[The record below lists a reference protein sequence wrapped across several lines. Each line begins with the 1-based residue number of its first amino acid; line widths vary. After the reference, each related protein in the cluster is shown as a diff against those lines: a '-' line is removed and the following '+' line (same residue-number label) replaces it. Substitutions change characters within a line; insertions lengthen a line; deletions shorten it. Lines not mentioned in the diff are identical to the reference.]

1 MRNNDILIRQI
12 IFDLD
17 IASQAD
23 FQAYTISISQIVKE
37 RIGPMLEDIALK
49 HYGNRDIVVKN
60 LTVNLDEIDLE
71 NWEAYEGTV
80 YDQLFNQ
87 LRLTEIPSNN
97 YDPLDTRSL
106 TLSELL
112 SFIAEFGLLPWSYNT
127 KQKVN
132 SFFKDQI
139 EQFKNKNSLFNILIS
154 NQTAYRR
161 IFNVLDPKSS
171 QLFLK
176 FLLKRDYPHYKRL
189 QDFNK
194 SLVKIRGLSPTLG
207 SIKKEEYQI
216 LKYFYENANNIDRSI
231 QQSVDHLKKTY
242 SLNSNELSK
251 LNRIEKKVNASSES
265 LNEQLQLTGSAFKAQ
280 HFKQLIQLL
289 IKLENNNSL
298 KKTLGS
304 NDFNDPSSVSKFFV
318 KGDFFKTLRK
328 IVQLYKKNQNLSEQ
342 KLVKKLLDFLIQ
354 NKASNKF
361 EQSVVLTLGDAIFGE
376 RKFESLRS
384 TISFK
389 NLLSALKIKS
399 VDRSI
404 EQSVDHLKKTYSLNS
419 NELSKLNRI
428 EKKVNASSE
437 SLNEQLQLTG
447 SAFKAQHFK
456 QLIQLLIKL
465 ENNNSLKKTLG
476 SNDFNDPSSV
486 SKFFVKGDFF
496 KTLRKIVQLY
506 KKNQNL
512 SEQKL
517 VKKLLDFLIQN
528 KASNKFE
535 QSVVLRLGDAIFGER
550 KFESLR
556 SATSF
561 KNLLSAL
568 KIKSV
573 ESFVEVVDIIDTIL
587 TLETRN
593 IKKHKIQARALKA
606 LYPSLEKTKIN
617 ELFVAVLKSFDVD
630 RKLPTFF
637 QVDSLDEQKISKI
650 FEQVRKMQTL
660 PNRPTSLDSNYFEF
674 ILNIDNE
681 MTHLEES
688 KKRSTDF
695 ISIKDILKSTKSL
708 LEFLKAY
715 RLREEVLNS
724 FSVLSLQPST
734 EKAFFALLKT
744 NFQSWLLIEQALIKI
759 QDQIHFSDLDSKQFR
774 AVLRYFLI
782 KSLASG
788 ASTKAFYTG
797 EFTFNFL
804 SFIELQSSIHLNKLK
819 EVLIEGTISSEIE
832 EVGFGFSVYIDNT
845 SLDVLPQKTKTTL
858 FYKNVYYSY
867 LKTKTVPEWSSLEL
881 IDDFEIVNFYKVLID
896 KNDGLF
902 LETLFSQKQ
911 IAKNLLIFLKEVSKD
926 YFKSLID
933 ILQTEKSQGFLLKL
947 FTSLTKDQSNQLSPY
962 VLFEII
968 VDNQLWKIKN
978 PLYLKTRFTEILKS
992 INPEWATLFKNK
1004 ITAVFKE
1011 KDMDVQLG
1019 KNWSEK
1025 EYQFLMSYFLD
1036 SGKVTVSQQFSKN
1049 EIIEQLVDYL
1059 TKNPERAIGYL
1070 LEFNMTRISETAA
1083 YREVFTRD
1091 LILTTIEAHF
1101 SDAPLFLAEIQTYFK
1116 EIEASETADAL
1127 FYKSLELILSNYV
1140 VENKSKQ
1147 SVIPKLINLV
1157 AEFKG
1162 KSYTGLIKKL
1172 KLLFE
1177 QSQSKPIEQSLVLNR
1192 ISNDEIKLDT
1202 FRHYIELG
1210 FYPLEVNEIDQRDLF
1225 KNLVK
1230 TYPLLLK
1237 KRLHLWSQDTEKL
1250 KRLFK
1255 LVIKEQE
1262 RRQLIALV
1270 HPQLL
1275 QLLDALPEMINL
1287 MLKETPITFSRKPF
1301 SPMQLRVLLSLWA
1314 KTNFIVNPYE
1324 LVVGVIKDFLTES
1337 KISDEYFRLQ
1347 LDALQE
1353 DLKSDIKL
1361 IELKPFFEQTAK
1373 RRKPDKVEILKETN
1387 FNKTELE
1394 EGISINNSGL
1404 VIAWPF
1410 LNILFSKLDLIEDG
1424 KLKSDE
1430 AIQKAIAATQYL
1442 VDGKN
1447 EIDETELLLNKIL
1460 CGADLDFYVD
1470 ETLELNEIEI
1480 GICDMALKTIVA
1492 QWGKVKSV
1500 ATLRDYFFK
1509 RKGVLKFDEN
1519 TGAELHVEKETRD
1532 ILIKFLPWNLSVIK
1546 TSIMNTKLII
1556 HWKYN

>member
-242 SLNSNELSK
+242 SLNSNELNK

-674 ILNIDNE
+674 ILNI
-681 MTHLEES
+681 
-688 KKRSTDF
+688 R
-695 ISIKDILKSTKSL
+695 
-708 LEFLKAY
+708 
-715 RLREEVLNS
+715 
-724 FSVLSLQPST
+724 
-734 EKAFFALLKT
+734 
-744 NFQSWLLIEQALIKI
+744 
-759 QDQIHFSDLDSKQFR
+759 
-774 AVLRYFLI
+774 
-782 KSLASG
+782 G
-788 ASTKAFYTG
+788 
-797 EFTFNFL
+797 
-804 SFIELQSSIHLNKLK
+804 
-819 EVLIEGTISSEIE
+819 
-832 EVGFGFSVYIDNT
+832 
-845 SLDVLPQKTKTTL
+845 
-858 FYKNVYYSY
+858 
-867 LKTKTVPEWSSLEL
+867 
-881 IDDFEIVNFYKVLID
+881 
-896 KNDGLF
+896 
-902 LETLFSQKQ
+902 
-911 IAKNLLIFLKEVSKD
+911 
-926 YFKSLID
+926 
-933 ILQTEKSQGFLLKL
+933 
-947 FTSLTKDQSNQLSPY
+947 
-962 VLFEII
+962 
-968 VDNQLWKIKN
+968 
-978 PLYLKTRFTEILKS
+978 
-992 INPEWATLFKNK
+992 
-1004 ITAVFKE
+1004 
-1011 KDMDVQLG
+1011 
-1019 KNWSEK
+1019 
-1025 EYQFLMSYFLD
+1025 
-1036 SGKVTVSQQFSKN
+1036 
-1049 EIIEQLVDYL
+1049 
-1059 TKNPERAIGYL
+1059 
-1070 LEFNMTRISETAA
+1070 
-1083 YREVFTRD
+1083 
-1091 LILTTIEAHF
+1091 
-1101 SDAPLFLAEIQTYFK
+1101 
-1116 EIEASETADAL
+1116 
-1127 FYKSLELILSNYV
+1127 
-1140 VENKSKQ
+1140 
-1147 SVIPKLINLV
+1147 
-1157 AEFKG
+1157 
-1162 KSYTGLIKKL
+1162 
-1172 KLLFE
+1172 
-1177 QSQSKPIEQSLVLNR
+1177 
-1192 ISNDEIKLDT
+1192 
-1202 FRHYIELG
+1202 
-1210 FYPLEVNEIDQRDLF
+1210 
-1225 KNLVK
+1225 
-1230 TYPLLLK
+1230 
-1237 KRLHLWSQDTEKL
+1237 
-1250 KRLFK
+1250 
-1255 LVIKEQE
+1255 
-1262 RRQLIALV
+1262 
-1270 HPQLL
+1270 
-1275 QLLDALPEMINL
+1275 
-1287 MLKETPITFSRKPF
+1287 
-1301 SPMQLRVLLSLWA
+1301 
-1314 KTNFIVNPYE
+1314 
-1324 LVVGVIKDFLTES
+1324 
-1337 KISDEYFRLQ
+1337 
-1347 LDALQE
+1347 
-1353 DLKSDIKL
+1353 
-1361 IELKPFFEQTAK
+1361 
-1373 RRKPDKVEILKETN
+1373 
-1387 FNKTELE
+1387 
-1394 EGISINNSGL
+1394 
-1404 VIAWPF
+1404 
-1410 LNILFSKLDLIEDG
+1410 
-1424 KLKSDE
+1424 
-1430 AIQKAIAATQYL
+1430 
-1442 VDGKN
+1442 
-1447 EIDETELLLNKIL
+1447 
-1460 CGADLDFYVD
+1460 
-1470 ETLELNEIEI
+1470 
-1480 GICDMALKTIVA
+1480 
-1492 QWGKVKSV
+1492 
-1500 ATLRDYFFK
+1500 
-1509 RKGVLKFDEN
+1509 
-1519 TGAELHVEKETRD
+1519 
-1532 ILIKFLPWNLSVIK
+1532 
-1546 TSIMNTKLII
+1546 
-1556 HWKYN
+1556 